1 MVYGRESVGADTSM
15 GALSERKIEIVRTL
29 VETAPDKIVGSL
41 RQALAETSD
50 ESALGGVR
58 RLVESEVQDRTWRNT
73 ILGPVAPMCMASAD
87 PRVMSFPPR
96 AFALVWRGL
105 RRVSPQVIERAQSP
119 DQGAPVPVIFAL
131 YDQLAATAA
140 QGLRERTEPEFRAAA
155 ELCDAR
161 RPGDAE
167 VLACC
172 LDITPVVRRAMQ
184 RLAEWIT
191 HPGGETSAAARLAYK
206 DAVEID
212 EDAGP
217 RFFHMLAAQMAQ
229 PWMVLRVIS
238 AVMEKP
244 TERYLRD
251 SELSSFGEGVFD
263 DVDKALADISTMNPD
278 DGVAAG
284 RAAAKQA
291 ELIVQQVLE
300 LETCMDLERDQ
311 GWGLRVV
318 KQRASLAA
326 VVERRLKEADKA
338 TIEALPMQAARNA
351 RVRRSVPRL
360 STPPEARLV
369 ARAMTLLSFS
379 EELHT
384 TANYGGFS
392 AARGKMIE
400 KLSEYIH
407 HYVEEVLDLLHTD
420 EAESAE
426 NAAAFLEVAADFS
439 QLIAG
444 EKARDLVRR
453 RAHAALHPDAHAEAG
468 A

>member
-1 MVYGRESVGADTSM
+1 M

-29 VETAPDKIVGSL
+29 VETAPDKVVGSL
-41 RQALAETSD
+41 RQALAETAD
-50 ESALGGVR
+50 DSALGGVK
-58 RLVESEVQDRTWRNT
+58 RLVECEVQDRTWRNT

-96 AFALVWRGL
+96 ALALIWRGL
-105 RRVSPQVIERAQSP
+105 HRLSPKVIARAQAP
-119 DQGAPVPVIFAL
+119 DEAAPVPVIFAV

-155 ELCDAR
+155 ELCDAY
-161 RPGDAE
+161 RPGDAA
-167 VLACC
+167 VLAAC

-217 RFFHMLAAQMAQ
+217 HFFHMLAAQMAQ

-238 AVMEKP
+238 AVMDKP

-251 SELSSFGEGVFD
+251 SELSSFGEGVFE
-263 DVDKALADISTMNPD
+263 DVDKALAEIATLNPD
-278 DGVAAG
+278 EGPAAG

-300 LETCMDLERDQ
+300 LETCMDLQRDQ

-318 KQRASLAA
+318 KQRASLAG

-338 TIEALPMQAARNA
+338 TIEALPMHAARNV
-351 RVRRSVPRL
+351 RVRRMVPNL
-360 STPPEARLV
+360 SAPPETRLV
-369 ARAMTLLSFS
+369 ARALTLLSFS
-379 EELHT
+379 DELHT

-392 AARGKMIE
+392 SVRGKMIE

-420 EAESAE
+420 DAESVE

-439 QLIAG
+439 DLLSGDKAG
-444 EKARDLVRR
+444 ELVRR
-453 RAHAALHPDAHAEAG
+453 RAHAALHPEAHHHEAEA
-468 A
+468 